1 LSADRQTFYT
11 TGAVMS
17 DLARIYNCPVEAA
30 IDAIGGK
37 WKPIIVFHLLS
48 GKRRFGELRKL
59 VTGVTQRSLTMQ
71 LRELEKAGLVHREVF
86 AEVPLRVEYSMTEF
100 GKTLAPVMKALSAWG
115 NEYILATGS
124 QLVSADLELTR

>member
-1 LSADRQTFYT
+1 
-11 TGAVMS
+11 MS